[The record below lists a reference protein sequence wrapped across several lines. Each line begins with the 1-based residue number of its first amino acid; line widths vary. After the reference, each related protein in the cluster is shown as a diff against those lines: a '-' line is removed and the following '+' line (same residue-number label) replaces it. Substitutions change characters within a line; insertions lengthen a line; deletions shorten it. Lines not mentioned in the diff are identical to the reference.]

1 MYMRLESISN
11 RVRLLSAVV
20 LIYAMPA
27 QADPTEKNVG
37 RLSIYHIDGV
47 SEDEARG
54 DILYCMSVASP
65 ALSMRGKMQGSL
77 ALGVVGDLIS
87 AWMAKSPTDRMRG
100 TVMDSCMRKHGYR
113 VYRTDE
119 VTWKH
124 LLNVDRVAQIKTQ
137 SVDAGAVDA
146 MAAFASHPLP
156 ANAGISQ

>member
-1 MYMRLESISN
+1 MRSKSILGGM
-11 RVRLLSAVV
+11 RLLSGLA
-20 LIYAMPA
+20 LISALPA

-37 RLSIYHIDGV
+37 QFSIYHIDSV

-54 DILYCMSVASP
+54 DILYCMGLASP

-77 ALGVVGDLIS
+77 ALGVVGDLMS

-100 TVMDSCMRKHGYR
+100 TVMDSCMKKHGYR

-119 VTWKH
+119 ATWKH
-124 LLNVDRVAQIKTQ
+124 LLNVDRVTRIKTQ
-137 SVDAGAVDA
+137 SVDAATVDA

-156 ANAGISQ
+156 ADAGISL